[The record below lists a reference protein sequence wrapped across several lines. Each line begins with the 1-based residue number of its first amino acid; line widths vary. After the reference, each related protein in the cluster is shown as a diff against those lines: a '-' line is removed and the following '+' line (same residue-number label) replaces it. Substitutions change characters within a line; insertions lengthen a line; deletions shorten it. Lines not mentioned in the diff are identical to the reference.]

1 MTDVYE
7 HVHDPIAR
15 AVIESAADAIV
26 AVDQRHR
33 VTVWNP
39 AAERMFGWSAAEMI
53 GRVPPIVP
61 HELKAEHNAV
71 QERLL
76 TRPAGPGD
84 SGQISIATRRFHRDG
99 RLIDVRIDTSLLQ
112 DPGGTLLGWV
122 GVYHPVEEDEIVQH
136 HMTERARL
144 VRRLNDI
151 VADLNAELDLN
162 VVLDRITTALIE
174 LTGADAGGFVRI
186 EGERLRLVSMTGLPE
201 HMRDRTA
208 ELRSSLVGE
217 LLRSGKTVKLATGA
231 RRLGDLIWSE
241 LPGLHTIALGLSYLQ
256 NRPYGALYALFSGS
270 KAGHTELELLE
281 LLAGHAGVAVGNA
294 VAYAEVVRQRA
305 HERAVIDSSADGI
318 AVLDHD
324 LVVRQWNPAAHALT
338 GVPPEEAIGR
348 PLPFGMPALGEML
361 TFRLESGTW
370 LNVLAAEIEETGE
383 LVVDFRDVS
392 EAKALEEAKDLFLAT
407 TSHELRTP
415 ITVVQGFAS
424 TLVNRWDELADA
436 DRRTAVAT
444 IAERAQS
451 LARLVE
457 HLLLGSRAGA
467 DELAVTIE
475 PFDLSRVL
483 EGVVAGFRSLSP
495 LHRVELEI
503 APDLPP
509 CRGDAMATDIVL
521 GQLLENAFK
530 YSPDG
535 GTVSVRAYPEG
546 ADIVVKVVDE
556 GIGIPPGDHER
567 IFERFVQGDAGDR
580 RRFGG
585 IGLGLYIVK
594 RLTEA
599 QGGRISAHP
608 AEREGSHMKADN
620 ITPSGEVPE
629 MERTISR
636 PPALLRTAPG
646 RGPAGG
652 ARAGEGTCMR
662 LVLRGAR

>member
-39 AAERMFGWSAAEMI
+39 AAERMFGWPAAEMI

-61 HELKAEHNAV
+61 DELKAEHNAV

-76 TRPAGPGD
+76 TRRAGDGEG
-84 SGQISIATRRFHRDG
+84 GQISIATRRFHQDG
-99 RLIDVRIDTSLLQ
+99 RLIDVRIDTSLLK
-112 DPGGTLLGWV
+112 DPNGTLLGWV
-122 GVYHPVEEDEIVQH
+122 GVYHPVEDDEIVQH
-136 HMTERARL
+136 HMAERARL

-151 VADLNAELDLN
+151 VADLNTELDLA
-162 VVLDRITTALIE
+162 VVLDRITAALIE

-186 EGERLRLVSMTGLPE
+186 EGERLRLVSMSGLPE
-201 HMRDRTA
+201 RMRGTSA
-208 ELRSSLVGE
+208 ELRPSLVGE
-217 LLRSGKTVKLATGA
+217 LLRSGKTVKLATGEQ
-231 RRLGDLIWSE
+231 RLGDLIWSE

-270 KAGHTELELLE
+270 KAGHIELELLE

-318 AVLDHD
+318 AVLDGD
-324 LVVRQWNPAAHALT
+324 LVVRQWNHSAHTLT
-338 GVPPEEAIGR
+338 GIPPEDALGR
-348 PLPFGMPALGEML
+348 PLPFDMPALGEMI

-370 LNVLAAEIEETGE
+370 LNVLAAEVEETAE

-424 TLVNRWDELADA
+424 TLVNRWDDLADA
-436 DRRTAVAT
+436 DRRAAVAT

-451 LARLVE
+451 LGRLVE

-475 PFDLSRVL
+475 AFDLSRVL

-495 LHRVELEI
+495 LHRVELDIE
-503 APDLPP
+503 PGLPS
-509 CRGDAMATDIVL
+509 CHGDAMATDIVL

-535 GTVSVRAYPEG
+535 GTVSVRARCEG
-546 ADIVVKVVDE
+546 AGIVVTVSDE
-556 GIGIPPGDHER
+556 GIGIPIGDHER

-599 QGGRISAHP
+599 QGGTISAHP
-608 AEREGSHMKADN
+608 AERETSHIEPPHSAV
-620 ITPSGEVPE
+620 TVTGGAEPTE
-629 MERTISR
+629 MERATR
-636 PPALLRTAPG
+636 LLPTTAP

-652 ARAGEGTCMR
+652 ARAGEGTRMR
-662 LVLRGAR
+662 LVLRSAD